1 METITV
7 WTKQHQDV
15 WTNLERDGRHVA
27 SRAGIRRDLGEED
40 ASLVLAVYDWL
51 ADRLPTEGKPA
62 DAVYPV
68 WVSRSGDAAM
78 LPGPGFVIL
87 ELQVDPG
94 LITDVNIAKWGAI
107 LNYSY
112 IPADEADAR
121 RHRKRM
127 EAHGVSDAKAF
138 MSRFYPELKEEI
150 VQSWDR
156 LFDDSVQLGNS
167 SAYGVLWEIRRE
179 WVKCATR

>member
-51 ADRLPTEGKPA
+51 AGRLPTAGKPA

-150 VQSWDR
+150 VPTTAFSWAAAR
-156 LFDDSVQLGNS
+156 PTAS
-167 SAYGVLWEIRRE
+167 YGRSEGSG
-179 WVKCATR
+179 

>member
-112 IPADEADAR
+112 IPAEIGR
-121 RHRKRM
+121 
-127 EAHGVSDAKAF
+127 AHV
-138 MSRFYPELKEEI
+138 
-150 VQSWDR
+150 
-156 LFDDSVQLGNS
+156 
-167 SAYGVLWEIRRE
+167 
-179 WVKCATR
+179 